1 MLTKW
6 KHYYLV
12 LTNKT
17 QNVMKKL
24 KLLSLLVLLGFN
36 SCQQMTVEQ
45 KIEKQFKAYVNENF
59 DTPSSLKEIV
69 SIKLHNTIS
78 MDSIVKKARETI
90 NISDVVDSIS
100 PLITDSDFIEYL
112 KFIEP
117 RNPNFRFKIEE
128 MQTALKNL
136 KSFDNL
142 TYSVTKL
149 NLKTELKDSIE
160 SDTVYTYKI
169 KYRIE
174 TKNEMSLED
183 IYAIV
188 DKQNN
193 IKVCEFFEISDAFP
207 AKMKFFKDN
216 INTLERYSN
225 DKFVLEQDL
234 ADILEAIREKDY

>member
-1 MLTKW
+1 
-6 KHYYLV
+6 
-12 LTNKT
+12 
-17 QNVMKKL
+17 MKKL

-45 KIEKQFKAYVNENF
+45 KIEKQFKAYVYENF

-117 RNPNFRFKIEE
+117 RNPNIRFKIEE

-136 KSFDNL
+136 NSFLYFPFSADNR
-142 TYSVTKL
+142 
-149 NLKTELKDSIE
+149 NGC
-160 SDTVYTYKI
+160 
-169 KYRIE
+169 R
-174 TKNEMSLED
+174 
-183 IYAIV
+183 
-188 DKQNN
+188 
-193 IKVCEFFEISDAFP
+193 FP
-207 AKMKFFKDN
+207 
-216 INTLERYSN
+216 TGH
-225 DKFVLEQDL
+225 
-234 ADILEAIREKDY
+234 